1 MNAIELRERL
11 NKSEDNVEKVKK
23 TIERHKKQ
31 AEKKL
36 AIITSNGWTLDRWQ
50 YAGGGATPND
60 DAYWTI
66 CEYEGKLSD
75 IKGAEKKLEE
85 AERIRDN
92 WKAKLDRQME
102 LEKTIQT
109 QIPEVFKK
117 VRDEL
122 ADRWTAWDIREREV
136 MRQRKRELNDECGND
151 WRKFNKLWRDM
162 YSYNRED
169 SLNHTDEEFR
179 KIEEKI
185 ADEWLLDLYNRVYA
199 ITGEIVDCSGI
210 TWGGKC
216 LDGIVIGKAG
226 KAVVNT
232 IGAGGYNEHIIL
244 DSGRHGQRFH
254 LRTLVNEM
262 K

>member
-1 MNAIELRERL
+1 MKGTELRERL
-11 NKSEDNVEKVKK
+11 QKAEANVEKIKK
-23 TIERHKKQ
+23 TIERHFNQ

-36 AIITSNGWTLDRWQ
+36 NIIKANGWTLDRWQ

-60 DAYWTI
+60 EAYWTI
-66 CEYEGKLSD
+66 CEYEGKMSD
-75 IKGAEKKLEE
+75 MESAKKKLAE
-85 AERIRDN
+85 AKRVRDN
-92 WKAKLDRQME
+92 WKAKLDRQIE

-109 QIPEVFKK
+109 SIPEVFKK

-122 ADRWTAWDIREREV
+122 ADRWTEWDIRERDLMFE
-136 MRQRKRELNDECGND
+136 RKKVLEEECGND
-151 WRKFNKLWRDM
+151 WRKFNELWRDQ
-162 YSYNRED
+162 YSYSREE
-169 SLNHTDEEFR
+169 SLHHTNEEFR

-199 ITGEIVDCSGI
+199 ITGEITDCSGI
-210 TWGGKC
+210 RWGGKC
-216 LDGIVIGKAG
+216 LDGVVIGQAG

-254 LRTLVNEM
+254 LRTLVNEA

>member
-11 NKSEDNVEKVKK
+11 NKSEDNVEKIKK

-60 DAYWTI
+60 DAYWAI
-66 CEYEGKLSD
+66 CEGKLSD
-75 IKGAEKKLEE
+75 IKSAGKKLEE

-102 LEKTIQT
+102 FEKTIQT

-136 MRQRKRELNDECGND
+136 MRQRKRELDDECGND

-179 KIEEKI
+179 RIEEKI

>member
-1 MNAIELRERL
+1 MKSVELHERL
-11 NKSEDNVEKVKK
+11 RKAEENVAKIQK
-23 TIERHKKQ
+23 TIERHEAQ
-31 AEKKL
+31 AAKKL
-36 AIITSNGWTLDRWQ
+36 AVLEQNGWEANRYLYNDGQ
-50 YAGGGATPND
+50 HD
-60 DAYWTI
+60 DAYWAV
-66 CEYEGKLSD
+66 CEYENKLSD
-75 IKGAEKKLEE
+75 IKSAEKKLEE

-109 QIPEVFKK
+109 QIPEVFKR